1 MSLKLL
7 VMLTV
12 FVSGCYMLDSNLPCP
27 KAVYG
32 KAAENTI
39 AVIVGK
45 GFRNPGTH
53 HVPRGTTLRQ
63 LLKMAPMLPNP
74 GRGSEAGW
82 WSLKVSQMKN
92 GRATGLISKET
103 PTEKEL
109 DTILEDAAQ
118 ISVIKYNA

>member
-1 MSLKLL
+1 MNLKLL
-7 VMLTV
+7 VTFTV
-12 FVSGCYMLDSNLPCP
+12 LVSGCYMFDSNLPRP

-32 KAAENTI
+32 RAAEDTI
-39 AVIVGK
+39 AVTVGR
-45 GFRNPGTH
+45 GFRNPGIH

-74 GRGSEAGW
+74 ERGAELGW
-82 WSLKVSQMKN
+82 WSLKVGQLKN
-92 GRATGLISKET
+92 GKLAEVITDNK

-118 ISVIKYNA
+118 ISVIKWNL